1 MERWRKMRRR
11 TWNNQ
16 GLCITHCNVN
26 DTAVIINS
34 ILYIVPNM
42 NSNYSHNYFNN
53 SGISFGVFF
62 PKKQRVEQSFN
73 TKKKFFKYSHK
84 WWGLLIVTQVSV
96 FFFKFSYFNSVDH
109 KYFFFRSLQFWNPEL
124 DGSAGGIQPAG
135 RHLIITDT
143 CLPYKM

>member
-16 GLCITHCNVN
+16 GLCISHCNVN

-73 TKKKFFKYSHK
+73 TKNIFSSTVINGGDYLQ
-84 WWGLLIVTQVSV
+84 LLKSQY

-124 DGSAGGIQPAG
+124 DGSAGRIQPAG

>member
-1 MERWRKMRRR
+1 MAGRRAKEMERWRKMRRR

-73 TKKKFFKYSHK
+73 TKNIFSSTVINGGDYSQLLKSQYFFLNSVT
-84 WWGLLIVTQVSV
+84 LIVWITSIS
-96 FFFKFSYFNSVDH
+96 FSDPYNF
-109 KYFFFRSLQFWNPEL
+109 
-124 DGSAGGIQPAG
+124 GIQNSTVRPAEFNPQAA
-135 RHLIITDT
+135 I
-143 CLPYKM
+143 

>member
-1 MERWRKMRRR
+1 MAGRRAKEMERWRKMRRR

-73 TKKKFFKYSHK
+73 TKKNFFKYSHK

-96 FFFKFSYFNSVDH
+96 FFFLNSVTLIVWITSISFSDP
-109 KYFFFRSLQFWNPEL
+109 YNF
-124 DGSAGGIQPAG
+124 GIQNSTVRPAEFNPQAA
-135 RHLIITDT
+135 I
-143 CLPYKM
+143 

>member
-1 MERWRKMRRR
+1 MAGRRAKEMERWRKMRRR

-73 TKKKFFKYSHK
+73 TKKNFSSTVINGGDYSQLLKSQYFF
-84 WWGLLIVTQVSV
+84 L
-96 FFFKFSYFNSVDH
+96 NSVTLIAWITSISFSDP
-109 KYFFFRSLQFWNPEL
+109 YNF
-124 DGSAGGIQPAG
+124 GIQNSTVRPAEFNPQAA
-135 RHLIITDT
+135 I
-143 CLPYKM
+143 